1 MPIPTKRENGLPRT
15 RYSSSIVCRSRSTN
29 GPMMAPGHAGPDG
42 ALNMVKRVPVQ
53 IEQDVEQ
60 ATTTGLS
67 AQLSSSSQSSVIG
80 SFEQIYGIEQ
90 RPARSLRR
98 SREADRV
105 PTSRIDQIA
114 LPGEL
119 KRSEACRAGPSGP
132 PA

>member
-1 MPIPTKRENGLPRT
+1 
-15 RYSSSIVCRSRSTN
+15 
-29 GPMMAPGHAGPDG
+29 MMAPGHAGPDG

-53 IEQDVEQ
+53 IEHDVEQ

-132 PA
+132 PAWPVLRDAAGRDPRYFHGELSQVLRLACHP